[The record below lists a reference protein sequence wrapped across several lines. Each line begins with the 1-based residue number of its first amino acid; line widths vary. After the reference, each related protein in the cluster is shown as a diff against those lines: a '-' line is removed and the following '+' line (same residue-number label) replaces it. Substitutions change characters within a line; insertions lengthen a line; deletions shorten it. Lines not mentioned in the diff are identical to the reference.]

1 MLQLGAVHPCC
12 QGCQCYLSGAG
23 KRLQAFDQP
32 EHEVPCHPSDSMREQ
47 GFYFTGD
54 GAKRGKDGYI
64 TITGRVDDVINVS
77 GHRVGTAEVES
88 ALASHGACVEAAV
101 VGYACRPGCCGVFVV
116 IAVLVAVGSLGDY
129 YLCLHAD
136 LEHVP
141 CQTCGS
147 VV

>member
-1 MLQLGAVHPCC
+1 MKRTCTKAFLVPQHASTRSCSQGLRHAV
-12 QGCQCYLSGAG
+12 G
-23 KRLQAFDQP
+23 R
-32 EHEVPCHPSDSMREQ
+32 Q

-101 VGYACRPGCCGVFVV
+101 VG
-116 IAVLVAVGSLGDY
+116 
-129 YLCLHAD
+129 
-136 LEHVP
+136 
-141 CQTCGS
+141 
-147 VV
+147 